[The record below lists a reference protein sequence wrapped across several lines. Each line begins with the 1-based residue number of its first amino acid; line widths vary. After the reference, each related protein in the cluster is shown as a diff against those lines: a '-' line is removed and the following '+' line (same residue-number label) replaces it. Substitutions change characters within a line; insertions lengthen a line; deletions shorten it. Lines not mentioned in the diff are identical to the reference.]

1 MLFKLSNLNYYY
13 LLCLLETVR
22 SHKVLGLVIQDNL
35 KWNENPRMIVSKAS
49 KRLHIIRVLRRG
61 GVSATDLLVIYVGN
75 VALVRSVREYCC
87 VVWHNALPAY
97 LSIAH
102 DYSVRNSNSWTS
114 FKCKTERFRRSVFPS
129 TVLMAN
135 ATSFKN

>member
-13 LLCLLETVR
+13 LLYLLETVR

-61 GVSATDLLVIYVGN
+61 GVSAADLLDIY

-87 VVWHNALPAY
+87 VVWHNVLPAY

-114 FKCKTERFRRSVFPS
+114 FKCKTERFRRSFFSS

>member
-13 LLCLLETVR
+13 LLYLLETVR

-61 GVSATDLLVIYVGN
+61 GVSAADLLDIY

-97 LSIAH
+97 LSVAH

-114 FKCKTERFRRSVFPS
+114 FKCKTERFRRSFFSS

>member
-13 LLCLLETVR
+13 LLYLLETVR

-61 GVSATDLLVIYVGN
+61 GVSAADLLDIY

-97 LSIAH
+97 LSVAH
-102 DYSVRNSNSWTS
+102 DYSVRNFNSWTS
-114 FKCKTERFRRSVFPS
+114 FKCKTERFGRSFFSS